1 MPTFDVAMKR
11 LRKLLPAGAL
21 AKVRPR
27 FDGSRERYY
36 KLPNLEEARAHF
48 QRETGIDPCA
58 P

>member
-1 MPTFDVAMKR
+1 MKR